1 MKKKI
6 VLLILLLCF
15 SLVGC
20 KFQEEIYD
28 NNEKI
33 AKNVDSTLYFKNLTN
48 KKNNVYEA
56 EFEKFTGLDTIFTIK
71 SDGDNTIKIKSNI
84 NVNNDDFKVVLVNS
98 NKEVITLTE
107 GNFEG
112 EVELPLKSGRN
123 KVKIVSK
130 GSKGEISLEVEENEN
145 ISIR

>member
-20 KFQEEIYD
+20 KTQEEIYD
-28 NNEKI
+28 DNDRI
-33 AKNVDSTLYFKNLTN
+33 AKNVDSNLYLKNITN
-48 KKNNVYEA
+48 KEKNNYEA

-71 SDGDNTIKIKSNI
+71 SDEDSTIKMKSNVS
-84 NVNNDDFKVVLVNS
+84 VNNDDFKVVLVNS
-98 NKEVITLTE
+98 NKEVINLIE

-112 EVELPLKSGRN
+112 EVELPLKNGTN

-130 GSKGEISLEVEENEN
+130 GSEGEVSLEVEENEN
-145 ISIR
+145 ISVR